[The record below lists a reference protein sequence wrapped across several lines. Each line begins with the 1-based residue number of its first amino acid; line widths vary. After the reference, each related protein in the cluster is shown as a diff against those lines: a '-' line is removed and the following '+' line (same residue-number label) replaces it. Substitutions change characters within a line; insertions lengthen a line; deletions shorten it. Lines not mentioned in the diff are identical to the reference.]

1 MLSIFTAWLIA
12 GSGFTEQRYAA
23 SVRDIDAPNAR
34 KPGQCPKIVREID
47 VYHRQHETKYFP
59 TPDYIGTLQTDIN
72 EKMRTILIDWLV
84 EVGEEY
90 ELDSQTFH
98 KAVRSLVH

>member
-1 MLSIFTAWLIA
+1 MN
-12 GSGFTEQRYAA
+12 GQR
-23 SVRDIDAPNAR
+23 VTP
-34 KPGQCPKIVREID
+34 CPKLVREMD
-47 VYHRQHETKYFP
+47 YFRRKHEMKYLPSP
-59 TPDYIGTLQTDIN
+59 TYIGAIQTDIN

-98 KAVRSLVH
+98 KAVRVV